1 MKIAQVVCAYPPYKG
16 GMGNVARDF
25 ARLARASGNESYVFT
40 VGNNS
45 FGTAANNEEI
55 KVQRL
60 RPLFK
65 YGNGAFLPQFF
76 YCLRNFDI
84 VHLHYPYYGVAE
96 VIFCAKFFLRQ
107 RFKLIIHY
115 HMDTPSLSGIA
126 KVLSIFSRMAA
137 KPLFAAAGAL
147 TYASEDYMEKSALSG
162 YFHKQKKKFFLLP
175 FGVDTD
181 KFCPTK
187 EEHSQKTNYI
197 LFVGGLDR
205 AHYFKGVENL
215 LKAAQGILNKNLQ
228 LIIVGQGDMQD
239 YYKQLAKDLGQEAF
253 VDFAGGASDAAL
265 IEYYQNASFL
275 VLPSIN
281 SHEAFGIVL
290 LEAMSC
296 GIPVIASD
304 LPGVRNVFTGG
315 QEGLMVI
322 PGDVADLR
330 KKIAAMSADE
340 NSRKKMGEKARK
352 LVLEKYGLEILKQRL
367 NQIYGG

>member
-25 ARLARASGNESYVFT
+25 ARLARASGNESYVLT
-40 VGNNS
+40 VGDNS
-45 FGTAANNEEI
+45 LSSAANTEEI

-60 RPLFK
+60 RPLLK

-96 VIFCAKFFLRQ
+96 VIFFAKFFLRQ

-126 KVLSIFSRMAA
+126 KALSVFSRITA
-137 KPLFAAAGAL
+137 KPLFAAANAL
-147 TYASEDYMEKSALSG
+147 TYASADYMEKSALSG
-162 YFHKQKKKFFLLP
+162 YFHKQKEKFFLLP

-187 EEHSQKTNYI
+187 EHNQKTNYI
-197 LFVGGLDR
+197 LFVGGLDK

-228 LIIVGQGDMQD
+228 LVIVGQGDMLD
-239 YYKQLAKDLGQEAF
+239 HYEQLAKDLGQGAF
-253 VDFAGGASDAAL
+253 VNFAGGASDAAL

-304 LPGVRNVFTGG
+304 LPGVRNVFTDG
-315 QEGLMVI
+315 QEGLLAAPDNIVDLNKKI
-322 PGDVADLR
+322 HILSADADLR
-330 KKIAAMSADE
+330 KK
-340 NSRKKMGEKARK
+340 MGERARK
-352 LVLEKYGLEILKQRL
+352 LVLEKYGFEILKKRL